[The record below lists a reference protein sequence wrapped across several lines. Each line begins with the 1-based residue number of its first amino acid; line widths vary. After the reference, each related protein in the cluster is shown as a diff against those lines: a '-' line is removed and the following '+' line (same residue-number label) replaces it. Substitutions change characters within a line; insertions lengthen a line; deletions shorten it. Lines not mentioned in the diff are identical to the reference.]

1 MGVTHAPS
9 VTLECSNSGFV
20 DLDTFQLNS
29 EKKEGAKENE
39 CIDLET
45 IC

>member
-1 MGVTHAPS
+1 MGVTHALS
-9 VTLECSNSGFV
+9 LTLECSNSGFV
-20 DLDTFQLNS
+20 DLDTFQLDS

-39 CIDLET
+39 CRDLDA